1 MKVNNFTIQQ
11 GFPKRNKVIK
21 SRLLKNQLQNLLNNN
36 IFGISKPEN
45 ALYGYKEIQTF
56 FVSMNTKNKSG
67 NIIPRIL
74 SEDINFNLPDQETV
88 SNRLKKQL
96 EIENS
101 GNKYLLSEAVK
112 LPALNN
118 PNKFEKIK
126 QRNTKIRLEKVKKR
140 KKNSSRLRQRDR
152 GVEAPQGIYLSMD
165 LTLIPNY
172 TKKLGEL
179 EENNVSMAYYLT
191 KSKSKASTNIFT
203 GFSTIYSVEPGARQ
217 TLGIRQMVRHKDK
230 NGNFK
235 REKVIDTVKY
245 LLEPVLEEIKIAGL
259 TADGAYNV
267 VEVHLYLVS
276 KKIDYVI
283 RGKSSKKITEIIE
296 NNCLH
301 LMVDGSGFEYPEP
314 FYVES
319 GRKKV
324 QVKLIIVRRGEEL
337 TPLILPTYS
346 DLSPEQAILL
356 YEERFGIE
364 TSYREI
370 KRYLPQTSSMVPN
383 YRLVRFFMSTI
394 FYNLLLYYHEIVII
408 QSSNP
413 QLFENAMIALID
425 CLYKQLKNIIVSS
438 LIKL

>member
-1 MKVNNFTIQQ
+1 MKDNNFTIQQ
-11 GFPKRNKVIK
+11 GYPKRKKIIK
-21 SRLLKNQLQNLLNNN
+21 TRLLKNQIQELLYND
-36 IFGISKPEN
+36 IFGITTPNN
-45 ALYGYKEIQTF
+45 AIYGYNEIQTF
-56 FVSMNTKNKSG
+56 FVSMNLKNQSG
-67 NIIPRIL
+67 NAIPRIL
-74 SEDINFNLPDQETV
+74 SDDIDFDLPDQETV
-88 SNRLKKQL
+88 SNRLEKQKL
-96 EIENS
+96 IENE
-101 GNKYLLSEAVK
+101 GNKYLLRQAVK

-118 PNKFEKIK
+118 PSKFEKIK
-126 QRNTKIRLEKVKKR
+126 QKNTKIRMDKVKIR
-140 KKNSSRLRQRDR
+140 ENNSSRLRQRDR

-172 TKKLGEL
+172 TKKFDEL
-179 EENNVSMAYYLT
+179 EENDDIMAYYLI

-217 TLGIRQMVRHKDK
+217 TLAIRQMVRHKDK

-245 LLEPVLEEIKIAGL
+245 LLDPVLEEIEITGL

-267 VEVHLYLVS
+267 VEVYQYLES
-276 KKIDYVI
+276 RKLDYVI
-283 RGKSSKKITEIIE
+283 RGRTSEEIRIISVLFKLDSLE
-296 NNCLH
+296 
-301 LMVDGSGFEYPEP
+301 DGSGFEYPDP
-314 FYVES
+314 YFIKS
-319 GRKKV
+319 GKKEIE
-324 QVKLIIVRRGEEL
+324 VKLIIVRRGEEL
-337 TPLILPTYS
+337 VPLILPTYS

-394 FYNLLLYYHEIVII
+394 FYNLLLCYHEIVII
-408 QSSNP
+408 HSSNP
-413 QLFENAMIALID
+413 QLFENVMIALIE

-438 LIKL
+438 LIKF

>member
-1 MKVNNFTIQQ
+1 MKAKNFTIQQ

-56 FVSMNTKNKSG
+56 FVSMNTKNISG

-245 LLEPVLEEIKIAGL
+245 LLEPVLEEIKIAGI

-296 NNCLH
+296 KNCLH

-370 KRYLPQTSSMVPN
+370 KRYLPQSSSMVPN